1 MALFFNTLVACA
13 PVHPVSR
20 RTMMAVADEQKAFD
34 YYSHAVTT
42 AAERDGP
49 AVVKVEIGHGGARR
63 NGGQGQGIGS
73 GVIYSSAG
81 YILTN
86 AHVVA
91 GASRVIVTLPDG
103 RSLPAGVI
111 GAQPERDLAVL
122 RVGQDGLPVAE
133 LYAAPPRVGQLV
145 IAIGNPYGLDFTVTA
160 GVVSALN
167 RSLPLDRNTKLSQLI
182 QTDTSINPGNSGG
195 PLVDVQGRVIGI
207 TTAILPFAQGL
218 GFAIPA
224 DTALDV
230 IGQVTERHRQGIS
243 RGTLGISG
251 LDVRIEEGIQ
261 RSEHLEQTSGVL
273 LLDVA
278 PGGSAARASLHS
290 GDIILSLGD
299 HKTDTVDALRKAVQ
313 ALKGSSPWQVSFL
326 RAGRRRRVSL
336 VPA

>member
-1 MALFFNTLVACA
+1 
-13 PVHPVSR
+13 
-20 RTMMAVADEQKAFD
+20 MAVVDEQKAFD
-34 YYSHAVTT
+34 YYSHAVIT
-42 AAERDGP
+42 AADRAGP
-49 AVVKVEIGHGGARR
+49 AVVKVEIGHGKARR
-63 NGGQGQGIGS
+63 DGKPGQGIGS

-91 GASRVIVTLPDG
+91 GASRVVVTLPDG

-122 RVGQDGLPVAE
+122 RVGQSGLPVAE

-167 RSLPLDRNTKLSQLI
+167 RSLPLDRETKLSQLI
-182 QTDTSINPGNSGG
+182 QTDTPINPGNSGG
-195 PLVDVQGRVIGI
+195 PLVDVQGRVVGI

-218 GFAIPA
+218 GFAISA
-224 DTALDV
+224 STALDV
-230 IGQVTERHRQGIS
+230 IGQLTEHHRQDIG

-251 LDVRIEEGIQ
+251 LDVRIDDVTQ
-261 RSEHLEQTSGVL
+261 RSEHLDQSSGVL
-273 LLDVA
+273 LLEVA

-290 GDIILSLGD
+290 GDIILALGE
-299 HKTDTVDALRKAVQ
+299 HKTDTIDALRKAVQ

-326 RAGRRRRVSL
+326 RSGRRRRVSL

>member
-1 MALFFNTLVACA
+1 
-13 PVHPVSR
+13 
-20 RTMMAVADEQKAFD
+20 MAVADEQKAFD

-42 AAERDGP
+42 AAERAGP
-49 AVVKVEIGHGGARR
+49 AVVKVEIGHSGARR
-63 NGGQGQGIGS
+63 DGGHGQGIGS

-91 GASRVIVTLPDG
+91 SASRVVVTLPDG

-122 RVGQDGLPVAE
+122 QVGQGGLPVAE
-133 LYAAPPRVGQLV
+133 LHAAPLRVGQLV

-167 RSLPLDRNTKLSQLI
+167 RSLPLDRDTKLSQLI
-182 QTDTSINPGNSGG
+182 QTDTPINPGNSGG
-195 PLVDVQGRVIGI
+195 PLVDVQGRVVGI

-224 DTALDV
+224 GTALDV
-230 IGQVTERHRQGIS
+230 IGQLTERHKNGIS
-243 RGTLGISG
+243 RGRLGISG
-251 LDVRIEEGIQ
+251 LDVRIDDAIQ
-261 RSEHLEQTSGVL
+261 RSEHLNQTSGVL
-273 LLDVA
+273 LLEVA

-290 GDIILSLGD
+290 GDIILSLGE
-299 HKTDTVDALRKAVQ
+299 HKTDTIDALRKAVQ
-313 ALKGSSPWQVSFL
+313 SLKGSSPWRVSFL

>member
-1 MALFFNTLVACA
+1 
-13 PVHPVSR
+13 
-20 RTMMAVADEQKAFD
+20 MMAVVDEQKAFD
-34 YYSHAVTT
+34 YYSHAVIT
-42 AAERDGP
+42 AADRAGP
-49 AVVKVEIGHGGARR
+49 AVVKVEIG
-63 NGGQGQGIGS
+63 NGGTRRSGGPAQGIGS

-91 GASRVIVTLPDG
+91 GASRVVVTLPDG

-122 RVGQDGLPVAE
+122 RVGQSGLPVAE

-167 RSLPLDRNTKLSQLI
+167 RSLPVDRNTKLSQLI
-182 QTDTSINPGNSGG
+182 QTDTPINPGNSGG
-195 PLVDVQGRVIGI
+195 PLVDVQGRVVGI

-218 GFAIPA
+218 GFAIPVS
-224 DTALDV
+224 TALDV
-230 IGQVTERHRQGIS
+230 IGQLTERHRQGIG

-251 LDVRIEEGIQ
+251 LDVRIDDGTQ
-261 RSEHLEQTSGVL
+261 RSEHLDQSSGVL
-273 LLDVA
+273 LLEVA
-278 PGGSAARASLHS
+278 PDGSAARASLHS
-290 GDIILSLGD
+290 GDIILALGE
-299 HKTDTVDALRKAVQ
+299 HRTDTIEALRKAVQ

-326 RAGRRRRVSL
+326 RSGRRRRVSL

>member
-1 MALFFNTLVACA
+1 
-13 PVHPVSR
+13 
-20 RTMMAVADEQKAFD
+20 MAVADEQTAFD
-34 YYSHAVTT
+34 YYSHAVMT
-42 AAERDGP
+42 AAERAGP

-63 NGGQGQGIGS
+63 DGRHGQGIGS
-73 GVIYSSAG
+73 GVIYSSTG

-91 GASRVIVTLPDG
+91 SASRVVVTLPDG

-111 GAQPERDLAVL
+111 GAQPERDLAVVQ
-122 RVGQDGLPVAE
+122 VGQGGLPVAE
-133 LYAAPPRVGQLV
+133 LYAAPLRVGQLV

-167 RSLPLDRNTKLSQLI
+167 RSLPLDRETKLSQLI
-182 QTDTSINPGNSGG
+182 QTDTPINPGNSGG
-195 PLVDVQGRVIGI
+195 PLVDVQGRVVGI

-218 GFAIPA
+218 GFAIPSV
-224 DTALDV
+224 TALDV

-251 LDVRIEEGIQ
+251 LDVQLEDVIQ
-261 RSEHLEQTSGVL
+261 RSEHLDQTSGVL
-273 LLDVA
+273 LLEVA

-290 GDIILSLGD
+290 GDIILSLGA